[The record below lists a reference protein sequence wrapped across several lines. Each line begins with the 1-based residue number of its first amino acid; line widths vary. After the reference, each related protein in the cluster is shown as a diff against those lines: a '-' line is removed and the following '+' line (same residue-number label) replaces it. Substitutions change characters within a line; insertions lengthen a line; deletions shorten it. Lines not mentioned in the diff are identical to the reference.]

1 MIQVLIRS
9 LALLQARKRVV
20 IVLIIANL
28 LFAVLVLIE
37 PVFFKLVID
46 TMVEFQSWDVYKD
59 GNIHETLFY
68 WLFVWVVIIALR
80 LFISIMADRMAHE
93 EFNNCITRFFS
104 HTMQLSMAFHTS
116 TSSGKMSKELIRGSD
131 NLFYTHL
138 DFFRKVMPEIFTIIL
153 LVPLIIYLNWKMGL
167 FVVFLWFSTTLLAVF
182 SVKKTFTAQEA
193 VEKYYTQLSALYNDT
208 FANIGIVKS
217 FTLTG
222 IKYRELQGLLKK
234 RLEKQYPILYWWGF
248 LISFS
253 KVINIIISLGVI
265 FFWSYLFSQ
274 WEITIGDI
282 VMFLSFA
289 TLFLGAV
296 ESMMW
301 SIEWL
306 FWRIAPMKEF
316 FAILDEKI
324 SVIDSPW
331 AKKLEWVKWKVEFQ
345 NVDFGYDKKRK
356 ILKWVSF
363 EVRPGEKIAFVGHTG
378 SGKTTTSSL
387 LLRFFDPQSGVI
399 LIDGVDIKTVT
410 QTSLRKSIWVVFQ
423 DNSLFNTSI
432 RENIKLDSKTA
443 TDEDI
448 LRVAEKSHAIEFIRN
463 FPDGLDTIVW
473 ERGVKL
479 SGGEKQRLA
488 LARAFLKNAPIL
500 ILDEATSALD
510 AQTEKYLQ
518 TSLEELMSQ
527 RTTFIIAHRLSTI
540 RKADRIFVFDNGK
553 IVEEGTYKTLSQ
565 KGWFF
570 TKLVQ
575 AQIDGFIND

>member
-1 MIQVLIRS
+1 MIEVILRS

-20 IVLIIANL
+20 GALVIANI
-28 LFAVLVLIE
+28 LFAILVLME

-46 TMVEFQSWDVYKD
+46 TMVQSQVGEIAEGID
-59 GNIHETLFY
+59 IQATLFY
-68 WLFVWVVIIALR
+68 WLVVWVVIIVLR
-80 LFISIMADRMAHE
+80 LFVSVMADRLAHE

-138 DFFRKVMPEIFTIIL
+138 EFFRKVMPEIFTIIL
-153 LVPLIIYLNWKMGL
+153 LVPLIIYLNWKMGI
-167 FVVFLWFSTTLLAVF
+167 FVVILGFSTTLLAIF
-182 SVKKTFTAQEA
+182 SVKKTFTQQEA
-193 VEKYYTQLSALYNDT
+193 VERYYTQLSALYNDT
-208 FANIGIVKS
+208 FGNIGIVKS

-222 IKYRELQGLLKK
+222 IKHRELQGLLKK

-265 FFWSYLFSQ
+265 FFWSYLFSR

-289 TLFLGAV
+289 TLFLWAV
-296 ESMMW
+296 ESLMW

-316 FAILDEKI
+316 FAILDQNI
-324 SVIDSPW
+324 SVTDIPW
-331 AKKLEWVKWKVEFQ
+331 AKKLESVKGHIEFK

-363 EVRPGEKIAFVGHTG
+363 QVFPGEKIAFVWHTG

-399 LIDGVDIKTVT
+399 LIDGIDIKTVT
-410 QTSLRKSIWVVFQ
+410 QTSLRKAIWVVFQ
-423 DNSLFNTSI
+423 DNSLFNTTI

-443 TDEDI
+443 TDQDI
-448 LRVAEKSHAIEFIRN
+448 LKVAEKSHAIEFIRH
-463 FPDGLDTIVW
+463 FPDGLDTIVG
-473 ERGVKL
+473 ERWVKL
-479 SGGEKQRLA
+479 SWGEKQRLA

-500 ILDEATSALD
+500 VLDEATSALD

-518 TSLEELMSQ
+518 ASLEELMSK

-553 IVEEGTYKTLSQ
+553 IVEEGTYKSLSE
-565 KGWFF
+565 KGGYF